1 MKSFRFLV
9 PLFGLILPLY
19 ILIGSCKA
27 GRPERKT
34 LPDRFTENEIEQK
47 FWEKTGSGSNTG
59 NSISADM
66 PFYAADTTF
75 NGKKFTAIYLRNP
88 EYDSLAFNIIKSYE
102 PFAGSLLKIIAEQE
116 IKGIL
121 IDLRQNADVKS
132 GQANFLVT
140 NHSNQNLESGKSLS
154 VNIVFLW
161 DENSAS
167 RVVGFMNELET
178 SKVLNVKTI
187 STTSAFSRSYKQ
199 DCFNPGSPDFDE

>member
-1 MKSFRFLV
+1 M
-9 PLFGLILPLY
+9 
-19 ILIGSCKA
+19 GSCKA

-34 LPDRFTENEIEQK
+34 LPDRFTENGIEQK
-47 FWEKTGSGSNTG
+47 FWEKTDRGLNTSNG
-59 NSISADM
+59 ISPEM
-66 PFYAADTTF
+66 PFYAADTTL
-75 NGKKFTAIYLRNP
+75 NGQKFTVIYLRNP

-116 IKGIL
+116 VKGIV
-121 IDLRQNADVKS
+121 IDLRQNADDKS

-140 NHSNQNLESGKSLS
+140 NHNKQGLESGKSLS
-154 VNIVFLW
+154 INIVFLW

-178 SKVLNVKTI
+178 SKVLNVKTV